1 MSGHVLLA
9 LLQLALTLSVLV
21 HSQNQSGFIS
31 IDCGL
36 VDKPSYTDEST
47 SIYYTSDANII
58 STGISHSISSKH
70 KTQNLKRQFCNVRS
84 FPEGTRNCYTLVA
97 PQASSNKYLVRAMFM
112 YGNYDGENSL
122 PKFDIYLGAK
132 WWDSVMFQNESEIV
146 SKEIIYVAS
155 SDYVHV
161 CLFKTNS
168 GTPFISVLELRVL
181 DSDAYIFSSLSLLAR
196 YDLGLRDAELVRYP
210 DDSYDRIWRPGN
222 SEDWR
227 RINTLLHVDQGLSST
242 TSSYGLITY
251 PPSIVMRTASTPANV
266 SNKMEVHF
274 QIGNNAYFA
283 YLYSAEIQK
292 LQANEIREFNIFVN
306 GELLRANFS
315 PSYLQTLNIVAI
327 GNGPWLNISINKT
340 DRSTLPPLVNAIEV
354 YMDKNLSQPQTQQTD
369 VDAIMIIQSI
379 YGIKRNWQGDPC
391 TPQAY
396 SWDGLNCSYDGSG
409 PPRITSLNLSSSR
422 LTGNIAPD
430 VSNLK
435 DIEYLDLSNNN
446 LVGDVPSFLS
456 QLQFLRV
463 LDLGGN
469 QLSGIIPTKLMDRS
483 NNGSLK
489 LSPHLYP
496 VKQSDYSRISKE
508 LGLNKQELTY
518 DEVCSITNNFEK
530 VVGKGAFG
538 TVYHGILGNT
548 QVAVKMLSPS
558 VPGYLQFLAEAK
570 LAKVHHK
577 HLNAL
582 IGYCEDGT
590 NVALIYEYM
599 ANGDLAKHLS
609 EKNVNI
615 LNWKQRLQIAVD
627 AAEGLEYMHTGCKP
641 PIVHR
646 DVKSKNILLNEHFR
660 GKIADFGLSKIFP
673 DEDDTHMYTRIAG
686 TPGYLDPAY
695 YKSNK
700 LNEKS
705 DVYSF
710 GIVLLEIITGQPAI
724 SKTEENT
731 HIVQWVNVML
741 AGSKIDDILDSRLRG
756 NFDTDSATKA
766 LDIAMACVEPSSL
779 SRPTMS
785 QVVMQLRQCLAM
797 ETAREIHSQNDFS
810 FGGISGESSLAR

>member
-1 MSGHVLLA
+1 MAGHVLLA
-9 LLQLALTLSVLV
+9 LLQLALTLSALV
-21 HSQNQSGFIS
+21 HSQNQPGFIS

-70 KTQNLKRQFCNVRS
+70 KTQNLKRQFWNVRS

-122 PKFDIYLGAK
+122 PKFDIYLGAN

-155 SDYVHV
+155 SDYAHV
-161 CLFKTNS
+161 CLFNTNS

-181 DSDAYIFSSLSLLAR
+181 DSDAYLFNTLSLLAR

-210 DDSYDRIWRPGN
+210 DDSYDRIWRPSD

-227 RINTLLHVDQGLSST
+227 QINTLLHVDQGLSST

-274 QIGNNAYFA
+274 QIGNNSYFV
-283 YLYSAEIQK
+283 YLYFAEIQK

-306 GELLRANFS
+306 GELFRANFS
-315 PSYLQTLNIVAI
+315 PSYLQTLNILAI
-327 GNGPWLNISINKT
+327 GNGPWLSILINKT

-369 VDAIMIIQSI
+369 VDAIMNIKSI

-463 LDLGGN
+463 LDLEGN

-489 LSPHLYP
+489 LSFGGNPNLCSSEDSC
-496 VKQSDYSRISKE
+496 KSSR
-508 LGLNKQELTY
+508 
-518 DEVCSITNNFEK
+518 
-530 VVGKGAFG
+530 
-538 TVYHGILGNT
+538 
-548 QVAVKMLSPS
+548 
-558 VPGYLQFLAEAK
+558 AK
-570 LAKVHHK
+570 LVIP
-577 HLNAL
+577 L
-582 IGYCEDGT
+582 
-590 NVALIYEYM
+590 V
-599 ANGDLAKHLS
+599 
-609 EKNVNI
+609 
-615 LNWKQRLQIAVD
+615 
-627 AAEGLEYMHTGCKP
+627 
-641 PIVHR
+641 
-646 DVKSKNILLNEHFR
+646 
-660 GKIADFGLSKIFP
+660 
-673 DEDDTHMYTRIAG
+673 
-686 TPGYLDPAY
+686 
-695 YKSNK
+695 
-700 LNEKS
+700 
-705 DVYSF
+705 
-710 GIVLLEIITGQPAI
+710 
-724 SKTEENT
+724 
-731 HIVQWVNVML
+731 
-741 AGSKIDDILDSRLRG
+741 
-756 NFDTDSATKA
+756 
-766 LDIAMACVEPSSL
+766 
-779 SRPTMS
+779 
-785 QVVMQLRQCLAM
+785 
-797 ETAREIHSQNDFS
+797 
-810 FGGISGESSLAR
+810 SSLAGAFILLATTITFCTYRRKQTGTCLMSSIGKNSL